1 MWVSNCWFSLYLY
14 PCWINNADDTPS
26 THNEN
31 VHMEKLYKDGGVHG
45 ANDNGE
51 VEVTLC
57 GLQAHDQGTIDHAKP
72 PLNTPPTTTPPTPK
86 RAAIQKSCSTSKCL

>member
-1 MWVSNCWFSLYLY
+1 
-14 PCWINNADDTPS
+14 
-26 THNEN
+26 
-31 VHMEKLYKDGGVHG
+31 MEKLYKDGGVHG

-57 GLQAHDQGTIDHAKP
+57 GLQAHDQGTLDHAKP

>member
-31 VHMEKLYKDGGVHG
+31 VHMEKLYKDGGVMEPMTMEEWKLLSG
-45 ANDNGE
+45 AYE
-51 VEVTLC
+51 HMIKAHLAR
-57 GLQAHDQGTIDHAKP
+57 QASFKHAP
-72 PLNTPPTTTPPTPK
+72 NTPPPPK
-86 RAAIQKSCSTSKCL
+86 KIK